1 MIVPG
6 IYKYYFIK
14 SQIMAREL
22 KAVIFDLD
30 GVIADTAR
38 FHYKA
43 WKKLASEIGINLTY
57 EFNENL
63 KGVSRIESLELILTL
78 TNKSYSNEKKI
89 ELANKKN
96 GYYLEFVN
104 RMTPSD
110 LLPGVVRCFEV
121 LKDNN
126 IKIVLASASKN
137 SLDVIKRLKIEKYF
151 DYIIS
156 GKDILKSKPDPEI
169 FIKAAQGIETAT
181 KDCVGIEDSVAGILA
196 INACNMFSIGIG
208 DKEDLYRADICL
220 KNLTEFNLKDI
231 CLIGGFL

>member
-1 MIVPG
+1 MT
-6 IYKYYFIK
+6 K
-14 SQIMAREL
+14 EL

-38 FHYKA
+38 FHYQA

-63 KGVSRIESLELILTL
+63 KGVGRMESLDLILTL
-78 TNKSYSNEKKI
+78 TEKNYSNEEKI

-96 GYYLEFVN
+96 RYYLEFVN

-110 LLPGVVRCFEV
+110 LLPGVVKCFEV

-137 SLDVIKRLKIEKYF
+137 SLDVIKRLVIKNYF
-151 DYIIS
+151 DYVVS
-156 GKDILKSKPDPEI
+156 SKDILNSKPNPEI
-169 FIKAAQGIETAT
+169 FIKAAKGIKVAT
-181 KDCVGIEDSVAGILA
+181 KNCVGVEDSIAGILA
-196 INACNMFSIGIG
+196 INACNMFSVGIG
-208 DKEDLYRADICL
+208 NKKNLYSADICIKDL
-220 KNLTEFNLKDI
+220 EEFDI
-231 CLIGGFL
+231 EEIRLIGGFL